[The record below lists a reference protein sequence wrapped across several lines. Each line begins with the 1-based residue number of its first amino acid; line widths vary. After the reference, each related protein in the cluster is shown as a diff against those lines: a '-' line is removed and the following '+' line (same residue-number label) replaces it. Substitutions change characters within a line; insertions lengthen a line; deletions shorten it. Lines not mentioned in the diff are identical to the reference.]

1 MTAEFII
8 SELRSIANPQKA
20 AFLQHFF
27 KTGKGEYGEGDL
39 FLGLTNPLTRS
50 VAKANKQT
58 PLPELQKLLDSPY
71 HEARLAALVIM
82 VEQFKKAKEEKR
94 KALFDLY
101 IKNTS
106 RINNWDLVD
115 VTCPHVVGL
124 YLVDKDRSILYEL
137 ADSPLLW
144 DQRIAMVSTVAFIRR
159 KEYDDTLA
167 LAEKFLSHKHDLMH
181 KAVGW
186 MLREVGKRDKDTL
199 MEFLERNARIMPRTA
214 LRYAIEHFTAPE
226 RMYFMEMK
234 G

>member
-1 MTAEFII
+1 MTAEFIV
-8 SELRSIANPQKA
+8 SELRSIANPEKA
-20 AFLQHFF
+20 RFLQKFF

-39 FLGLTNPLTRS
+39 FLGIVNPLVRN

-82 VEQFKKAKEEKR
+82 VEQFKRASEEKR

-124 YLVDKDRSILYEL
+124 YLLDKDRSLLYEL
-137 ADSPLLW
+137 ADSSLLW
-144 DQRIAMVSTVAFIRR
+144 DQRIAMVSCAAFIRK
-159 KEYDDTLA
+159 KEYDDSLA
-167 LAEKFLSHKHDLMH
+167 LAEKLLFHKHDLMH

-186 MLREVGKRDKDTL
+186 ILR
-199 MEFLERNARIMPRTA
+199 
-214 LRYAIEHFTAPE
+214 
-226 RMYFMEMK
+226 
-234 G
+234 